1 MYTHVHQYVLK
12 LKTID
17 VAYHH
22 AFKLVIY
29 IYMHTKR
36 HIGTSVITPFVIRM
50 YICISFFHYFRT
62 LYIADVHD
70 NQLML

>member
-22 AFKLVIY
+22 ALKLFIY

-50 YICISFFHYFRT
+50 YYFRT